1 MDRLT
6 SQLRSLADDD
16 AARTDPAPETIE
28 RGWTRLCGALAAPA
42 AAAPVGIAS
51 AKTIGGV
58 LAVLVLGVSV
68 AAAPTAIDR
77 AVTQVEPVVADTP
90 HALQPAPVPAPSMH
104 VAAPPPAPAP
114 APRQQPQ
121 SEPVRKRI
129 AVDPLVVELRAL
141 AAARAHLDAGRF
153 RQALGAAR
161 KLLQSRDGQL
171 RPEALAIEAIAACE
185 LDLPRAAALATS
197 FASTHPSSPHR
208 KRVAASCRR

>member
-6 SQLRSLADDD
+6 AQLRSLADDD

-42 AAAPVGIAS
+42 AAAPVGIAM
-51 AKTIGGV
+51 AKTIGGA

-77 AVTQVEPVVADTP
+77 AVTQVEPVAAETP
-90 HALQPAPVPAPSMH
+90 RALQLAPAPAPRML
-104 VAAPPPAPAP
+104 VAAPPPAP

-121 SEPVRKRI
+121 SEPVRKRVT
-129 AVDPLVVELRAL
+129 VDPLVAELRAL

-161 KLLQSRDGQL
+161 KLLRSRDGQL

-185 LDLPRAAALATS
+185 LALPHAAALATS
-197 FASTHPSSPHR
+197 FSREHPSSPHR
-208 KRVAASCRR
+208 KRIAASCRR